1 MFGEAWAAARG
12 WLTPPVLFL
21 FINIVVGTI
30 VVANRL
36 MATAAEADDDGGER
50 RGLLLRAPSAAFD
63 RFRCFSFSRLGV
75 PSDADSAPAA
85 DDEGEQQRRG
95 LFLRAPSAAFDRLR
109 RLSFSRLGPGADN
122 APAPEPPL
130 QDGAADKEPSSQPT
144 PREEAAAEAER
155 DHALRVERTRSE
167 AAAVAPARRRPRPRR
182 RPPAA
187 EPAPAHL
194 AAADKADGHDAATTG
209 SRHADRDWVP
219 AAVEVDE
226 QADDFIRRFR
236 EQLRLQRLDSIL
248 RHGDALRRTGTA

>member
-1 MFGEAWAAARG
+1 MFVEAWAAARG
-12 WLTPPVLFL
+12 WLTPPVLFV

-36 MATAAEADDDGGER
+36 MATAAEADDDGGAR
-50 RGLLLRAPSAAFD
+50 RGLLLRAPSTAFD

-75 PSDADSAPAA
+75 A
-85 DDEGEQQRRG
+85 DDEGEYQRRG
-95 LFLRAPSAAFDRLR
+95 LFLRAPSVAFDRLR
-109 RLSFSRLGPGADN
+109 SLNFSRFGPAADN
-122 APAPEPPL
+122 APAPQPPS
-130 QDGAADKEPSSQPT
+130 QDGAAVDKEPSPQPT
-144 PREEAAAEAER
+144 PPAETETER

-194 AAADKADGHDAATTG
+194 AAADKADGHDAATTR
-209 SRHADRDWVP
+209 SRHVEAYAGRGRVP